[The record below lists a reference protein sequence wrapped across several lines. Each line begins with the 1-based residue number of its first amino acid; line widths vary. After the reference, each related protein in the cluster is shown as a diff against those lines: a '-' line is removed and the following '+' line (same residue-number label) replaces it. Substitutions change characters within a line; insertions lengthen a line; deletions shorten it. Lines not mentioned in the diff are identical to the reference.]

1 MKNIIWILCDSVRNY
16 KTDVDDRGKLDV
28 MDSFS
33 KDAVYFKNVV
43 TAAPSTIMSVSSMM
57 TSIPAPFQATDYK
70 SFSYNKDLP
79 SFPKILRDNGYE
91 TYSLLFWND
100 GNAFLTDLFKDNC
113 PYLRPKNNSIQK
125 IFSND
130 EQIDAFYKFLDNA
143 KFNSPF
149 FFWLHLNCRGDCNLS
164 EKVERIIE
172 RLKHD
177 NLYEDSIIVIGS
189 DHGYPDPSRNVTSL
203 EMREFG
209 HDLLMYDD
217 NIVTPQLIKFPGMD
231 NIIVDE
237 AISTLDLCPTIL
249 DYLGLYSDSH
259 EEFLNKITNG
269 GRSVLN
275 NIQKQI
281 KIEPTILR
289 TDNRFLFQKQAAHS
303 IRGHGFKYV
312 ESFYNPQG
320 EFYDLIKDPGEKN
333 NLIQRKEYELKVDSY
348 RKTLQKGN
356 KQMISHHANILL
368 KAGKKIINS
377 QTKYVLIG
385 EFNNNFIQVFSKI
398 FLEINNHELVL
409 TSNSKC
415 KIKTLTTNC
424 NKKTV
429 SVLSFPVSKDHKINT
444 EIVSISQKQHS
455 NSIIY
460 LNYALNSID
469 RPKHWGFN
477 ILGKPVQYY
486 YVFKDNP
493 KVAFINLWI
502 DIKKV
507 VSYLISKGA

>member
-16 KTDVDDRGKLDV
+16 KTDADDRGKLDI
-28 MDSFS
+28 MDVFS

-43 TAAPSTIMSVSSMM
+43 TAAPSTVMSVSSMM

-70 SFSYNKDLP
+70 SFFHNKDLP

-100 GNAFLTDLFKDNC
+100 GNVFLTDLFKDNC
-113 PYLRPKNNSIQK
+113 PYLRPKNNAIQK

-143 KFNSPF
+143 KFKNPF
-149 FFWLHLNCRGDCNLS
+149 FFWLHLNCRGDYNLS
-164 EKVERIIE
+164 EKVERIIQ

-177 NLYEDSIIVIGS
+177 NLYENSIIVIGS

-203 EMREFG
+203 AMREFG

-231 NIIVDE
+231 NMIVEE

-275 NIQKQI
+275 NIQNQI

-303 IRGHGFKYV
+303 IRGGGFKYI

-320 EFYDLIKDPGEKN
+320 EFYDLVKDPGEKN
-333 NLIQRKEYELKVDSY
+333 NLIQRKEHELKVDSY
-348 RKTLQKGN
+348 RKTLQNGN
-356 KQMISHHANILL
+356 EQMITHHVNILL
-368 KAGKKIINS
+368 NRSEKIIDS
-377 QTKYVLIG
+377 QTKYILIG
-385 EFNNNFIQVFSKI
+385 EFNDNFIRVFSKI
-398 FLEINNHELVL
+398 FLEINNNELVL
-409 TSNSKC
+409 ISNSKY
-415 KIKTLTTNC
+415 KIKTLATNC
-424 NKKTV
+424 NKKNV
-429 SVLSFPVSKDHKINT
+429 NVLSFPVSKDHKINT
-444 EIVSISQKQHS
+444 EIVNISQKQIS
-455 NSIIY
+455 NGVFY
-460 LNYALNSID
+460 LNYALNSIE
-469 RPKHWGFN
+469 RPRHWGFRM
-477 ILGKPVQYY
+477 LGKPMQYY
-486 YVFKDNP
+486 YVLKSNP
-493 KVAFINLWI
+493 KVAFMNLWI
-502 DIKKV
+502 DMKKF
-507 VSYLISKGA
+507 VSYLISKDV